1 MNSIP
6 LSIISRLLFPLQLTL
21 SIILLFRGHN
31 LPGGGFIGGLL
42 AASAFALVGFA
53 NGSARMKTFLLFAPS
68 VWIGTGMLLALLAG
82 LMPVLMGEA
91 FFKGLWHYGIIPT
104 IVAGD
109 VKPGTPML
117 FDIGVYLLVVGIASH
132 LVLLFESKGGD

>member
-1 MNSIP
+1 MNSLP
-6 LSIISRLLFPLQLTL
+6 LSIIARLIVPLQLAF
-21 SIILLFRGHN
+21 SVILLLRGHN

-53 NGSARMKTFLLFAPS
+53 DGPARMRALLRAAPS
-68 VWIGTGMLLALLAG
+68 VWIGFGMLTALISGLAPVFAG
-82 LMPVLMGEA
+82 ES

-117 FDIGVYLLVVGIASH
+117 FDIGVYLLVVGIACH
-132 LVLLFESKGGD
+132 LVLLFEAKEAD